1 MLTQDFADIMTCL
14 NQQSANYV
22 LVGAFAMAH
31 FGYRRATGDIDLF
44 VEPTSENS
52 HRVIQALRDF
62 GAPLDAHGVDR
73 DYFASKGNFYQIG
86 VPPSRV
92 DIITEISG
100 VTFTEAKMNA
110 VGAQLAGIQVTV
122 LSLNLLIQNK
132 KASGRAKDLVDVA
145 ELEKILQQEKT
156 R

>member
-1 MLTQDFADIMTCL
+1 MLTQDFADIMSCL
-14 NQQSANYV
+14 NRHHARYL

-31 FGYRRATGDIDLF
+31 FGYRRATGDIDLY

-62 GAPLDAHGVDR
+62 GAPLDAHGVDS
-73 DYFASKGNFYQIG
+73 DYFSSKGNFYQIG
-86 VPPSRV
+86 LPPSRV

-100 VTFTEAKMNA
+100 VSFTEAKMSA
-110 VGAQLAGIQVTV
+110 VVTQLAGIAVPV
-122 LSLNLLIQNK
+122 LSLNLLIQNT
-132 KASGRAKDLVDVA
+132 KASGRAKDLLDVV